1 MRTCLSISY
10 TALGLTAIYLFACGA
25 LPDLAASGWD
35 WEAGLQHAL
44 RPLLQ
49 ADLFSLLALN
59 ASFLCLALGTI
70 TAPRSEVWLAFW
82 GGGKEKDY
90 YRVPLPQALEAGARD
105 GVLQVFLVFIVLMAA
120 ALLILAG
127 LSLAEGR
134 STEVIG
140 ALSGGAAV
148 EVAVGLFIAARLLF
162 SKRPSPRR
170 FRPVFALSASI
181 LAVEGLLMAV
191 VLGFGFWA

>member
-1 MRTCLSISY
+1 MRTCLSIGC
-10 TALGLTAIYLFACGA
+10 TALGLAAVYLFACGA
-25 LPDLAASGWD
+25 LPDLAAGGWD

-44 RPLLQ
+44 RPLFQ

-59 ASFLCLALGTI
+59 LGFLCLALGTI

-82 GGGKEKDY
+82 GGGKERDCY
-90 YRVPLPQALEAGARD
+90 PVPLPQALKASARD

-120 ALLILAG
+120 VLLILAG
-127 LSLAEGR
+127 LSLEQGR
-134 STEVIG
+134 SPEVLG
-140 ALSGGAAV
+140 ALFGGAAV
-148 EVAVGLFIAARLLF
+148 EVAAGLFIAARLLF

-170 FRPVFALSASI
+170 FRPVFALSAGI
-181 LAVEGLLMAV
+181 LAAEGLLMAL